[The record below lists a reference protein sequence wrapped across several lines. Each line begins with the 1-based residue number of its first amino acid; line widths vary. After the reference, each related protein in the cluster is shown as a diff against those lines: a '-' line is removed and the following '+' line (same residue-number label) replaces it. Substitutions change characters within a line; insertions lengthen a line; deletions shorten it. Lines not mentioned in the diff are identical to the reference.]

1 VAVRTKGVLIM
12 NTADD
17 PEVERPVR
25 CIPITA
31 IKVDASVQQRVAGTT
46 RSVVEGL
53 CQRDVQPSFVSAH

>member
-1 VAVRTKGVLIM
+1 M

-53 CQRDVQPSFVSAH
+53 CQRDVQPRFVSAH